1 MKKFPGGLLLVPML
15 LSAIFYTFAPNL
27 FRIGGMTQAMFTTDG
42 LNYVIGVTCFCSG
55 AGLNI
60 HRIGKVLKKQGV
72 LLLTKIII
80 CVIASI
86 IFIQLFGQS
95 GFLGISAVAFI
106 ATICS
111 TNPSLY
117 LALENEMG
125 TPDDVSAFGLVGLLC
140 VPAYPMLIFGLSQAT
155 AIDWM
160 PILSTLIPILLGM
173 LVGNLDENMA
183 KFLAPGVSVLT
194 PFMGWSFGANINLI
208 DAVQS
213 GVQGVIIT
221 IIFYILMLPIL
232 LYVEMKLLKKDGIS
246 SLAISS
252 IAGMSVSV
260 PTLIAQSN
268 PSIQPFVSSATAQI
282 AFGVVLTSII
292 TPYLAKK
299 LNTRNHVHDLKTP
312 NF

>member
-15 LSAIFYTFAPNL
+15 LSAVVYTFVPNL
-27 FRIGGMTQAMFTTDG
+27 FRIGGMSQALFTTDG
-42 LNYVIGVTCFCSG
+42 LNYVIGLTCFCSG

-80 CVIASI
+80 CVISSV
-86 IFIQLFGQS
+86 IFIQLFGQT
-95 GFLGISAVAFI
+95 GILGISAVAFI
-106 ATICS
+106 ATVCS

-117 LALENEMG
+117 IALENDMG
-125 TPDDVSAFGLVGLLC
+125 TQDDVSAFGLVGLLC
-140 VPAYPMLIFGLSQAT
+140 VPAYPMLVFGLSQAT

-183 KFLAPGVSVLT
+183 KFLAPGVGLLT

-213 GVQGVIIT
+213 GFQGILIT
-221 IIFYILMLPIL
+221 LIFYILLLPIL
-232 LYVEMKLLKKDGIS
+232 LIVEIKFLKEDGIS
-246 SLAISS
+246 ALAISS

-260 PTLIAQSN
+260 PMLIAQAN
-268 PSIQPFVSSATAQI
+268 PLIEPYVASATAQI

-292 TPYLAKK
+292 TPFLAKK
-299 LNTRNHVHDLKTP
+299 LDTRNHVHDLKMP

>member
-15 LSAIFYTFAPNL
+15 LSAIVYTFVPNL
-27 FRIGGMTQAMFTTDG
+27 FRIGGMSQALLTTDG
-42 LNYVIGVTCFCSG
+42 LNYVIGLTCFCSG

-60 HRIGKVLKKQGV
+60 HRIGRVLKKQGV
-72 LLLTKIII
+72 LLLTKIVI
-80 CVIASI
+80 CVVSSV
-86 IFIQLFGQS
+86 IFIQLFGQA
-95 GFLGISAVAFI
+95 GILGISAVAFI

-117 LALENEMG
+117 IALENDMG
-125 TPDDVSAFGLVGLLC
+125 TQDDVSAFGLVGLLC
-140 VPAYPMLIFGLSQAT
+140 VPAYPMLVFGLSQAT

-183 KFLAPGVSVLT
+183 KFLAPGVAVLT

-213 GVQGVIIT
+213 GFQGIIIT
-221 IIFYILMLPIL
+221 LIFYILMLPIL
-232 LYVEMKLLKKDGIS
+232 LTVEIKFLKEDGIS
-246 SLAISS
+246 ALAISS

-260 PTLIAQSN
+260 PMLIAQ
-268 PSIQPFVSSATAQI
+268 A
-282 AFGVVLTSII
+282 
-292 TPYLAKK
+292 
-299 LNTRNHVHDLKTP
+299 NH
-312 NF
+312 